1 MSTPTPK
8 FVIDTNVLITTINR
22 ANPEFG
28 IYQAFERKSFV
39 WIVST
44 DVLAEYAEQVT
55 SFYSEF
61 TANFVL
67 DILCT
72 ANNVIF
78 TEPYYRWNIIDDDPD
93 DNKFADLAISAT
105 ADALITFDKHFNVFK
120 KLPFPK
126 LNIIHP
132 SQFNTFLSERE

>member
-1 MSTPTPK
+1 MSTPPK
-8 FVIDTNVLITTINR
+8 FVIGTNVLITTINR
-22 ANPEFG
+22 ANPEFD
-28 IYQAFERKSFV
+28 IYQAFESKSFV

-44 DVLAEYAEQVT
+44 DVLAEYAEQVA

-78 TEPYYRWNIIDDDPD
+78 TKPYY
-93 DNKFADLAISAT
+93 
-105 ADALITFDKHFNVFK
+105 
-120 KLPFPK
+120 
-126 LNIIHP
+126 
-132 SQFNTFLSERE
+132 